1 MKSFFLKFSDSA
13 KSLGDIRTITV
24 TGMLI
29 ALAIVIRSLA
39 IQITIDVRIVFT
51 CIPLAIIAMLYGPVV
66 CSMSALAIDIIGFL
80 IDNKSPR
87 GYSIQLA
94 LVIVLMGIIY
104 GLVLYKADIR
114 YDKNNLRDSFGSI
127 ARIVIAR
134 GLVILICNVIL
145 NSYFLYTLYINKD
158 FSLSEALSNQDM
170 RNAFLTWWSP
180 RVIKNLIQYPI
191 DCVLLIFTLPV
202 ANIAYRSVF
211 KSVRNA

>member
-1 MKSFFLKFSDSA
+1 MKSFFLKFSDSV
-13 KSLGDIRTITV
+13 KTLKDLRTITV
-24 TGMLI
+24 TGMLM

-66 CSMSALAIDIIGFL
+66 CGMAALAIDIIGFL

-104 GLVLYKADIR
+104 GLILYKADIR
-114 YDKNNLRDSFGSI
+114 YDKNNIRDSLGSI
-127 ARIVIAR
+127 IRIAAAR
-134 GLVILICNVIL
+134 GLVILICNIIL
-145 NSYFLYTLYINKD
+145 NSYFIYTLYINKD
-158 FSLSEALSNQDM
+158 FSITGAINNQDM

-180 RVIKNLIQYPI
+180 RILKNLIQYPI
-191 DCVLLIFTLPV
+191 DCVLLCLTLPV
-202 ANIAYRSVF
+202 ANIAYKSAF